1 VKVLVAGVGNVLRG
15 DDGFGVAVVE
25 HLANEKLPDQVRV
38 MDVGIGGIHLV
49 QELMA
54 EPVDVVVV
62 VDAVEMDRP
71 PGTILV
77 IRPLVEEVEY
87 LPLAEKHDRLADM
100 HYSTPDRALML
111 ANAVG
116 ALPEKVWVIG
126 CEPLDAHSLGEGL
139 SEPVEHAIVS
149 AIDEIRSIVRAAGI
163 RW

>member
-1 VKVLVAGVGNVLRG
+1 MKVLIAGVGNVLRG

-25 HLANEKLPDQVRV
+25 SLTNEKLPDQVRV
-38 MDVGIGGIHLV
+38 MDIGIGGIHLV

-54 EPVDVVVV
+54 EPVDVVIV

-77 IRPLVEEVEY
+77 VRPLVEEVES
-87 LPLAEKHDRLADM
+87 LPLTEKHDRLADM

-111 ANAVG
+111 ANALG
-116 ALPEKVWVIG
+116 ALPESVWVVG

-139 SEPVEHAIVS
+139 SEPVEHGISLAIG
-149 AIDEIRSIVRAAGI
+149 EIRSIVRAAGI
-163 RW
+163 EW